1 MSAMAYVISQEQK
14 IPVDSGASHSNTSKT
29 LSYAVDQNKNK
40 QDWALCGEVEGK
52 FQFII
57 VADSHGKCKGHGDL
71 FIKKFNAINWSEY
84 LQNPDWTTNLERE
97 CENVKNIGKTTFAG
111 TTFTCIK
118 IFDDRFEASWIG
130 DSAAKIIA
138 YGKGEEPS
146 KSYIMWKTK
155 EHDARNLEDINV
167 LEEYYKQGGPNS
179 HYNYQKSFEW
189 DIQAINPTTIGN
201 IKSFKFEMLPDYGDL
216 VLSRKDATNM
226 TRCLGHGGLFNS
238 ALGFQSEIIP
248 RVEDEKY
255 KIIAAT
261 DGFWQVMSEQDEQT
275 INASLEN
282 GAHHL
287 ATIARERWNQSWDH
301 SPPAPH
307 KPAKG
312 ITIPKWNHDDVG
324 VAVWHNFQK

>member
-1 MSAMAYVISQEQK
+1 MAAMAYVISQEHK
-14 IPVDSGASHSNTSKT
+14 TPVDTRASHSNTSKN
-29 LSYAVDQNKNK
+29 LSYAVSQNKNK
-40 QDWALCGEVEGK
+40 QDWAVCGEVEGK

-57 VADSHGKCKGHGDL
+57 VADSHGKCKGKGDI
-71 FIKKFNAINWSEY
+71 FIKKFNPINWSEY

-97 CENVKNIGKTTFAG
+97 CENIKNIGKTTFAG
-111 TTFTCIK
+111 TTFTCVK
-118 IFDDRFEASWIG
+118 IFPDRFEASWIG
-130 DSAAKIIA
+130 DSTAKIIA
-138 YGKGEEPS
+138 YGKSEEPL

-155 EHDARNLEDINV
+155 DHDARNQEDITA
-167 LEEYYKQGGPNS
+167 LEEYYKMGGSYS
-179 HYNYQKSFEW
+179 HFNYTKNFAW

-201 IKSFKFEMLPDYGDL
+201 IKSFKFNLLPIGSSYL
-216 VLSRKDATNM
+216 KDGTNM
-226 TRCLGHGGLFNS
+226 TRSLGHGGLFNQ
-238 ALGFQSEIIP
+238 ALGFQTEVIP
-248 RVEDEKY
+248 RVKDENY

-282 GAHHL
+282 DAQHL

-307 KPAKG
+307 KLAKG
-312 ITIPKWNHDDVG
+312 IKIPKWNHDDVG